1 MMNVAARHLSRR
13 TLLRGLGVA
22 LPLPWLEAMGRLTAL
37 AGAADSR
44 AAPPNRIAFLYAPNG
59 QHMADWTPKGE
70 GRDFE
75 LASIMEP
82 FASVK
87 QKLTVLSG
95 LAADKPRA
103 HGDSTGRLPGLLE

>member
-1 MMNVAARHLSRR
+1 MPPQDQSRPEADEAASFVAGMRQRSGEADLQTPADPGRVTMRR
-13 TLLRGLGVA
+13 LNRVEYRNTIRDLVGV
-22 LPLPWLEAMGRLTAL
+22 
-37 AGAADSR
+37 
-44 AAPPNRIAFLYAPNG
+44 
-59 QHMADWTPKGE
+59 
-70 GRDFE
+70 DFE

-95 LAADKPRA
+95 LAADKARA